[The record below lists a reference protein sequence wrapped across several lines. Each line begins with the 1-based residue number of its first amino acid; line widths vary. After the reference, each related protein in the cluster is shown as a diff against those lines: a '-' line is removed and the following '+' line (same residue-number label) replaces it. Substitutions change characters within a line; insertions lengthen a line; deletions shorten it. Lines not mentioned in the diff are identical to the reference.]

1 MTNAHPIHRSFRIV
15 LRLVLAAGLIAVSL
29 WAMPSA
35 RVTNALGSNDGFDPG
50 ADGLVNVLAVQANGK
65 IVSGGTFTTL
75 DGQPRNRIG
84 RLANNTAAL
93 QALTVAGSG
102 SALVWTR
109 AGSSPEVVRVSFE
122 LSTDGVTHLP
132 LGSGTRIPGGWQLN
146 GLALPLNQNILIR
159 ARGQSDGGSLVESV
173 RSAYLQV
180 TRINLPVLLR

>member
-1 MTNAHPIHRSFRIV
+1 MTKAYPIHRSFRV
-15 LRLVLAAGLIAVSL
+15 VVHLVLAAGLIAVSL
-29 WAMPSA
+29 WVTPSA
-35 RVTNALGSNDGFDPG
+35 RVANALGSNDGFDPG
-50 ADGLVNVLAVQANGK
+50 VDGLVNVLAGQADGK

-122 LSTDGVTHLP
+122 LATDGVTYLP
-132 LGSGTRIPGGWQLN
+132 LGPGTRISGGWQLN
-146 GLALPLNQNILIR
+146 GLALPLNQNIRIR
-159 ARGQSDGGSLVESV
+159 VRGQSDGGSLVESV
-173 RSAYLQV
+173 GSAYLQV
-180 TRINLPVLLR
+180 TWINLPVRLR

>member
-1 MTNAHPIHRSFRIV
+1 M
-15 LRLVLAAGLIAVSL
+15 
-29 WAMPSA
+29 
-35 RVTNALGSNDGFDPG
+35 
-50 ADGLVNVLAVQANGK
+50 VNVLAIQTDGKIMIGGAFTSLGGQARGHIGRLNIDGSLDASFNPGVDGDVLALAVQADGK
-65 IVSGGTFTTL
+65 IVVGGTFTTL

-84 RLANNTAAL
+84 RLANTTAAL

-122 LSTDGVTHLP
+122 LSTDGVTYLP